1 MCLCWRSLL
10 RQEEKGDQED
20 VREDTGVHAA
30 SCLRSNLRL
39 WQKDQSP
46 VGRFSLW
53 AHFQEAPLKPTNFL
67 PTGLNNATE
76 RLPSSSSGAF
86 CQVIIA
92 AEQKKTFGI
101 GSLWQFHR
109 PLSSWA
115 VWHSEE
121 FLQRHFDAEKT
132 ETSHL
137 ASGISRERRRDLH
150 ERGDRCSGSWFASL
164 TAGRF
169 LMLRSFRG
177 EIFYIHHFT
186 C

>member
-1 MCLCWRSLL
+1 MKTPES
-10 RQEEKGDQED
+10 KGPPPFKVQPSSVTEGPKS
-20 VREDTGVHAA
+20 RWT
-30 SCLRSNLRL
+30 LFPL
-39 WQKDQSP
+39 SP
-46 VGRFSLW
+46 FPGSSV
-53 AHFQEAPLKPTNFL
+53 KTNKVL
-67 PTGLNNATE
+67 TN
-76 RLPSSSSGAF
+76 RVKQLPSSSSGAF